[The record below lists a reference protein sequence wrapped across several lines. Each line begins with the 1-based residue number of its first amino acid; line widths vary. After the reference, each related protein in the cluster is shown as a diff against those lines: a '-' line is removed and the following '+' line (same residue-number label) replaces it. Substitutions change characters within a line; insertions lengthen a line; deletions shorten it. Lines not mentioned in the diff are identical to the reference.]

1 MPSLSEEEQHQYAQ
15 LAIKIFQKYRP
26 EDTNPYDKMQKETKI
41 PTCVMSGRPLTGKI
55 NPKNP
60 LQTCLDCQFWMCS
73 TCRHCAYENEIQK
86 AEICPMCHSR
96 TV

>member
-41 PTCVMSGRPLTGKI
+41 PTCVMSGRPLTGKTK
-55 NPKNP
+55 PKKTVTNLSRLPVLDVFYLPP
-60 LQTCLDCQFWMCS
+60 LCL
-73 TCRHCAYENEIQK
+73 
-86 AEICPMCHSR
+86 
-96 TV
+96 